1 MTPFVFDT
9 LSASRQLRD
18 AGMAEG
24 VAEAVVSV
32 FQHAATMPDIT
43 HLATRADLEAL
54 GSSLRGDMEALR
66 LGTKAEMDAHRLA
79 TRADFDAFRQSIKA
93 DMETLRL
100 TTTSN
105 QEALR
110 LIVDVDL
117 EAVRRDMAT
126 KDDIAQVRLE
136 IVNTRA
142 ALNETIRQQGWL
154 LMGGIGALVTILNG
168 LMKVFG

>member
-9 LSASRQLRD
+9 LSASKQLRD

-54 GSSLRGDMEALR
+54 GSSLRSDMEALR
-66 LGTKAEMDAHRLA
+66 LGTRAEMDAHRLA
-79 TRADFDAFRQSIKA
+79 ARADFDAFQQSIKA

-100 TTTSN
+100 T
-105 QEALR
+105 
-110 LIVDVDL
+110 VDVDL

-126 KDDIAQVRLE
+126 KDDLAQVRLE
-136 IVNTRA
+136 IVNSRA
-142 ALNETIRQQGWL
+142 ALNDTIRQQGWL
-154 LMGGIGALVTILNG
+154 LMGGISALVTILNG